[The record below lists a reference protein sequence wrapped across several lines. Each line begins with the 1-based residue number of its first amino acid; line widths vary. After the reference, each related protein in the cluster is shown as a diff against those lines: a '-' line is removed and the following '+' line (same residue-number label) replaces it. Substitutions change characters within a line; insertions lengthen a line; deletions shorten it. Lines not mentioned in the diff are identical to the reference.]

1 MGCAML
7 GVVINATKIM
17 KIKANKEPKARTIA
31 EMWPSYELVGERRGV
46 RAKKECAV
54 NELHALDDLW

>member
-46 RAKKECAV
+46 RAKKSV
-54 NELHALDDLW
+54 Q

>member
-17 KIKANKEPKARTIA
+17 KIKANKEPKTRTIA
-31 EMWPSYELVGERRGV
+31 EMWLSDELVGEKPGV

-54 NELHALDDLW
+54 SELHTLDDLW